1 MTKPKSEAPKPV
13 WEDVD
18 SSMITAF
25 KYDEATQT
33 LQVMFNK
40 TGLYTYLDV
49 PPDVVAGLRE
59 ADSKGS
65 YMRYA
70 IIDMYAS
77 QKGR

>member
-1 MTKPKSEAPKPV
+1 MTEQKSDTPKPV

-18 SSMITAF
+18 SSMIAAF

-33 LQVMFNK
+33 LAVMFIK
-40 TGLYTYLDV
+40 TGLYTYQDV

-70 IIDMYAS
+70 IIGEYDYS
-77 QKGR
+77 KGR